1 MTTPTRAAI
10 LLVLPQARLRDIYE
24 KRGEREGFTIE
35 SSPSLLDA
43 ERKAVSFRPAMVVID
58 ADLIDDPAAFMQRV
72 KSLPS
77 LTKSRMIVV
86 APKLSAEKV
95 RAFTASGIK
104 DVVLTLHHH
113 PTDLF
118 KYLKSTSTV

>member
-1 MTTPTRAAI
+1 MTTRRSTI

-43 ERKAVSFRPAMVVID
+43 ERKAVSFRPAMMVID
-58 ADLIDDPAAFMQRV
+58 AELIDDPHAFRQRV
-72 KSLPS
+72 QSLPS
-77 LTKSRMIVV
+77 LIKSRMIVV
-86 APKLSAEKV
+86 APKLSAERV
-95 RAFTASGIK
+95 RAFTANGIK

-113 PTDLF
+113 PSDLF